1 MQVRRDETGIT
12 MPEVLVSMILALLVA
27 GAALILLQSAMASTT
42 ASTRRQTAT
51 SGAAATAY
59 RITHDL
65 RVATQAVV
73 QSPQVLDVVT
83 WQRAT
88 PGAALTLSQVR
99 YDCSTNNE
107 CVRFR
112 CSGAIIDGNSCPS
125 AATTGTLLTGVTN
138 TDVFTPQ
145 SNGVA
150 MAFPASTPATTSTA
164 GGLDFV
170 AIRLAV
176 RMDGKTSGPLTTQ
189 HARSPLEFRDG
200 VQLANFD
207 N

>member
-1 MQVRRDETGIT
+1 MQVRHDESGIT
-12 MPEVLVSMILALLVA
+12 LPEVLFSMTLALLIA
-27 GAALILLQSAMASTT
+27 GSALILLQSAMASTT
-42 ASTRRQTAT
+42 ASSRRQ
-51 SGAAATAY
+51 AATGEAATMAY
-59 RITHDL
+59 RVTHDL

-73 QSPQVLDVVT
+73 QSPRVLDLVT
-83 WQRAT
+83 WQRTT
-88 PGAALTLSQVR
+88 PGAALTTAQVR
-99 YDCSTNNE
+99 YDCSSNDE
-107 CVRFR
+107 CVRYR

-125 AATTGTLLTGVTN
+125 AISTGTLLKGLTN

-145 SNGVA
+145 SNGA
-150 MAFPASTPATTSTA
+150 TIAFPASTPVTTATA

-176 RMDGKTSGPLTTQ
+176 RMDGRTSGSRTRQ

-200 VQLANFD
+200 AQLANFD